1 MEPGKKRH
9 FLLML
14 SIKRTWLI
22 LIVLPVAFFMA
33 GQNLNKDEIDYKL
46 RVGVS
51 DDTSSLAITHM
62 LLNGYSGEIQLE
74 DFMEKY
80 SVTDC

>member
-1 MEPGKKRH
+1 
-9 FLLML
+9 
-14 SIKRTWLI
+14 
-22 LIVLPVAFFMA
+22 MA